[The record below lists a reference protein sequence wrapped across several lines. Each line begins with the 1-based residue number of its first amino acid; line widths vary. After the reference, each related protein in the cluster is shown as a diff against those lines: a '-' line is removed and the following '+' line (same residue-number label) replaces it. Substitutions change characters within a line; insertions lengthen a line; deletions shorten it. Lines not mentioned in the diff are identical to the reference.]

1 MERGIWVTGSGTA
14 SGPRD
19 ECALTVAAEVRR
31 ATADA
36 ALAGSA
42 QALDRMRAVLLD
54 AGIGEADLATSAVSL
69 TPAYDQYPVV
79 AGFQAQVSLVART
92 SDLAAVGGL
101 LTALVTAGG
110 EAARIQDVSYRH
122 RDASGLLVAARDAA
136 WADALARAEQLAA
149 LAGTSLGTVLAIDET
164 VSAPRPPMPVRMAAA
179 AADMGGPGRVALDAG
194 EGSVTVSLTV
204 GWSMH

>member
-1 MERGIWVTGSGTA
+1 
-14 SGPRD
+14 
-19 ECALTVAAEVRR
+19 VAAEVRR

-42 QALDRMRAVLLD
+42 EALDRMRAVLLG
-54 AGIGEADLATSAVSL
+54 AGIDETDLATSAVSL

-79 AGFQAQVSLVART
+79 AGFQAMVSLVART
-92 SDLAAVGGL
+92 RDLAAVGGL

-122 RDASGLLVAARDAA
+122 RDAGGLLVAARDAA

>member
-19 ECALTVAAEVRR
+19 ECSVTVAAEVRR
-31 ATADA
+31 ATAEA

-42 QALDRMRAVLLD
+42 QALERMRAVLLG
-54 AGIGEADLATSAVSL
+54 AGIVEADLATSAVSL
-69 TPAYDQYPVV
+69 TPVYEQYPAV
-79 AGFQAQVSLVART
+79 AGFQALVSLVART
-92 SDLAAVGGL
+92 RELDSVGAL

-122 RDASGLLVAARDAA
+122 RDASALLVAARDAA

-149 LAGTSLGTVLAIDET
+149 LAGASLGAVLSIDET
-164 VSAPRPPMPVRMAAA
+164 QSGPRPPMPVRMAAA
-179 AADMGGPGRVALDAG
+179 AADAGGPGRMALDAG